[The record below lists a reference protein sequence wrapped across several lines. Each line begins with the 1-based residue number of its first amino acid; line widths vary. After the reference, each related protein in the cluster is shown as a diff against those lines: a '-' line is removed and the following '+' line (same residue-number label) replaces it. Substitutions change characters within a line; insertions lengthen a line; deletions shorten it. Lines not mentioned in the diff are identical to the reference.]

1 MEVSGGDA
9 DDKIQM
15 SQSVAQQK
23 LQALMSRRISEQGM
37 AFHLIQPV
45 AVEVGPGLLNS
56 TTALTPLGHPYNL
69 PSATPPM
76 MPGTTR
82 RRMLKT
88 ELPES
93 MRRQLLWERQVSSNT
108 NLFSSRGE

>member
-23 LQALMSRRISEQGM
+23 LQALMSRRSSEQGM

-69 PSATPPM
+69 PSAAPPM

-82 RRMLKT
+82 RRMFKT
-88 ELPES
+88 E
-93 MRRQLLWERQVSSNT
+93 RRRVCADSCSGNVRLAATPILL
-108 NLFSSRGE
+108 SSRGE